1 MIEATE
7 ATTMGSKFFEAESS
21 EEEYVFRVHRPKM
34 FDDETRGHLMDAQ
47 KHALQAARSV
57 FDAMISAMEKRD
69 DTNPGRRQNIDID

>member
-1 MIEATE
+1 
-7 ATTMGSKFFEAESS
+7 MGSRFFEAEST
-21 EEEYVFRVHRPKM
+21 EEGDYVFRIHRPKV

-69 DTNPGRRQNIDID
+69 DANPGRRQNIDIE